1 MFEDREGTLWVGT
14 KRGLNQFV
22 DGRGV
27 PYTVSEGLPSNEA
40 GPVLEDRAGIVWAGT
55 LDRGLARFDGQEFQ
69 SVDHARRAGVE
80 HRVTRWPRIA
90 TARCGPARK
99 TG

>member
-1 MFEDREGTLWVGT
+1 MRDGKFDSFHPQDGLSQSNAIAMFEDREGTLWVGT

-40 GPVLEDRAGIVWAGT
+40 GPVLDRPHRHRVGRHVGSRAGA
-55 LDRGLARFDGQEFQ
+55 L
-69 SVDHARRAGVE
+69 
-80 HRVTRWPRIA
+80 
-90 TARCGPARK
+90 
-99 TG
+99 